1 MDLGETGINIILGIL
16 VFVVMIANIFFRKR
30 KTEKTPI
37 GMIASLLSEV
47 KQNQKLVEAFS
58 FHWRHSKFKTGSW
71 MRNKNKIDFLPQE
84 LQVTLSKFFDMAEG
98 FNQSIDAAKKHKSDS
113 YMAGI
118 DVDKLKEPLNKS
130 KEELQEW
137 FEENTGNPE
146 YMPKRRGL
154 FG

>member
-58 FHWRHSKFKTGSW
+58 FHWRHNNGAAHPGK
-71 MRNKNKIDFLPQE
+71 
-84 LQVTLSKFFDMAEG
+84 EG
-98 FNQSIDAAKKHKSDS
+98 VLRWS
-113 YMAGI
+113 
-118 DVDKLKEPLNKS
+118 P
-130 KEELQEW
+130 
-137 FEENTGNPE
+137 
-146 YMPKRRGL
+146 
-154 FG
+154 